1 MQNLVLNNISS
12 PLKAQSFM
20 ENSSDKASFVK
31 IKYRIKLYQ
40 STQILKIHKAS

>member
-1 MQNLVLNNISS
+1 MQNLVLNYISS

-20 ENSSDKASFVK
+20 ENSSNKAMFEK

-40 STQILKIHKAS
+40 VTQILKICKAS